1 MKKPASVLD
10 TLSNEEMATVIE
22 RIIFLREKSEGLTQ
36 EQFAQKLH
44 VTQSYISQLEA
55 GRKPLSKSAYEKILN
70 VFNVKPEWLLY
81 GVSDNVYRDNQD
93 EQQTVADFL
102 DWFKS
107 LSIEKQASFAKSV
120 KEISNLYNN

>member
-81 GVSDNVYRDNQD
+81 GMSDNVYRDNQD

>member
-1 MKKPASVLD
+1 MKKPASILD
-10 TLSNEEMATVIE
+10 TLSNEEIAAVIE

-55 GRKPLSKSAYEKILN
+55 GRKPLTKSAYEKILN
-70 VFNVKPEWLLY
+70 VFNVRPEWLLY
-81 GVSDNVYRDNQD
+81 GISDNIYRNNED
-93 EQQTVADFL
+93 EQQIASEFIA
-102 DWFKS
+102 WYKS

>member
-1 MKKPASVLD
+1 MKKPASILD
-10 TLSNEEMATVIE
+10 TLSNEEMTAVVH
-22 RIIFLREKSEGLTQ
+22 RIIFFRENYVKLTQ
-36 EQFAQKLH
+36 EQFAQQLH

-55 GRKPLSKSAYEKILN
+55 GRKPLTKSAYEKILN

-81 GVSDNVYRDNQD
+81 GISGDVYRDNQD
-93 EQQTVADFL
+93 EQQIVAEFL

-120 KEISNLYNN
+120 KEISDLYNN

>member
-1 MKKPASVLD
+1 MKKPASILD
-10 TLSNEEMATVIE
+10 TLSKTEITDVIN
-22 RIIFLREKSEGLTQ
+22 RIVFLRESVLGLTQ

-55 GRKPLSKSAYEKILN
+55 GRKPLTKSAYEKMLA
-70 VFNVKPEWLLY
+70 VFNIDPEWLLY
-81 GVSDNVYRDNQD
+81 GVPDNIYRKNQN
-93 EQQTVADFL
+93 EQQIVADFL

-120 KEISNLYNN
+120 KEISDLYN

>member
-81 GVSDNVYRDNQD
+81 GISDNVYRDNQD